1 MKKFLLALCIFL
13 FTLPIYTQ
21 TITIDKT
28 ALENAIK
35 TEVTKEIQ
43 KAVDDA
49 VAIAIKDTTDKYVL
63 QLAAREVV
71 IAQKDGQIQKDKIQ
85 KQQDDIDLENSKIKL
100 NNYKN
105 THGWKRDAIIGGLS
119 GAAGLVLGGLA
130 GAAIK

>member
-63 QLAAREVV
+63 QLAAKDVV

-105 THGWKRDAIIGGLS
+105 THGWKRDTIIGGLS

>member
-13 FTLPIYTQ
+13 FTLPIYAQ

-63 QLAAREVV
+63 QLAARDVI

-85 KQQDDIDLENSKIKL
+85 KQQDNIDLKNSKIKFD
-100 NNYKN
+100 NYKAN
-105 THGWKRDAIIGGLS
+105 HGLKRDFIIGGIT
-119 GAAGLVLGGLA
+119 GAAGLLLGVVA
-130 GAAIK
+130 ESAIK

>member
-63 QLAAREVV
+63 QLAARDVV

>member
-1 MKKFLLALCIFL
+1 M
-13 FTLPIYTQ
+13 
-21 TITIDKT
+21 
-28 ALENAIK
+28 
-35 TEVTKEIQ
+35 
-43 KAVDDA
+43 DDA

-63 QLAAREVV
+63 QLAAKDVV